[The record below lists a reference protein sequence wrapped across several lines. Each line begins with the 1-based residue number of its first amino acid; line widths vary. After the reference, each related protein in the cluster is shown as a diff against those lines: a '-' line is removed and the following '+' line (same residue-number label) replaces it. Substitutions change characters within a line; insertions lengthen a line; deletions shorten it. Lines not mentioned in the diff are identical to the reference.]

1 MQSTRLSDGDPP
13 AVTKVIALLFISKKR
28 RAWNKIHDM
37 TLHGTILST
46 MPVIIQ
52 RERSHL
58 RVRVKVKI
66 NIKVRIRV

>member
-1 MQSTRLSDGDPP
+1 
-13 AVTKVIALLFISKKR
+13 
-28 RAWNKIHDM
+28 M

-52 RERSHL
+52 REISHL
-58 RVRVKVKI
+58 RVRVRVKVKI

>member
-1 MQSTRLSDGDPP
+1 
-13 AVTKVIALLFISKKR
+13 
-28 RAWNKIHDM
+28 M

-52 RERSHL
+52 REQSHF